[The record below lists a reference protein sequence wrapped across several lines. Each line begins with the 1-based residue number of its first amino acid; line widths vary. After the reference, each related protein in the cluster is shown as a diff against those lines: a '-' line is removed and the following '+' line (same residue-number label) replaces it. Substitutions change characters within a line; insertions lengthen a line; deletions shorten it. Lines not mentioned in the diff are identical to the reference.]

1 VILTGYEDR
10 RRPEGMAMADNI
22 ETGAIL
28 IKEGALLPRALRFES
43 ENCVPG
49 WKLVKDLDRYGLA
62 REIHEAGW
70 TFIYLADETR
80 AAVFGMDEQKMVRRA
95 IEQILANP
103 KSQKFNSVEIT
114 QVTSVDSD
122 RFLGVHYVTVSAHSR
137 HIQEARVSSDNKD
150 LPEFETAR
158 RVTAS
163 QLSSARW
170 SSLLRAHASASCEA
184 SSTNSLENDVSASGI
199 ALFHSRPG

>member
-1 VILTGYEDR
+1 MGYR
-10 RRPEGMAMADNI
+10 RSSQTEGMPMADNI
-22 ETGAIL
+22 KTGAIL

-43 ENCVPG
+43 EACVPG
-49 WKLVKDLDRYGLA
+49 WKLVRDLDRYGLA
-62 REIHEAGW
+62 REIHQAGW

-122 RFLGVHYVTVSAHSR
+122 RFLGVRYVTVSAHSR
-137 HIQEARVSSDNKD
+137 HIQEARFSADDKNF
-150 LPEFETAR
+150 PEIETAR

-163 QLSSARW
+163 QLSAPW
-170 SSLLRAHASASCEA
+170 SSPLRAHASTSYKA
-184 SSTNSLENDVSASGI
+184 
-199 ALFHSRPG
+199 